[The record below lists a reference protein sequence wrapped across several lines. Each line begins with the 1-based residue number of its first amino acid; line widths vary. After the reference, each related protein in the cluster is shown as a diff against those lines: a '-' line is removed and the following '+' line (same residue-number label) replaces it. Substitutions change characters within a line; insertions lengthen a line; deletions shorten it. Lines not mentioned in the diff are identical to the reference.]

1 MFEGVKWSAISHGP
15 VRVIGEYIQRHVKY
29 YILSS
34 AAERWLRMAI
44 AQRAHKEVY
53 CIYALSAVTSR
64 KRQLRGAFVCRFLGK
79 HMTET
84 TFPEKSHAPR
94 RFMGRT

>member
-34 AAERWLRMAI
+34 AAERWLRMCI
-44 AQRAHKEVY
+44 AQKVHKEVY
-53 CIYALSAVTSR
+53 CMYASPTVASR
-64 KRQLRGAFVCRFLGK
+64 KRQLRGCFVG
-79 HMTET
+79 
-84 TFPEKSHAPR
+84 PR
-94 RFMGRT
+94 ALSWKTMCDVPGVFTCAEEVYG